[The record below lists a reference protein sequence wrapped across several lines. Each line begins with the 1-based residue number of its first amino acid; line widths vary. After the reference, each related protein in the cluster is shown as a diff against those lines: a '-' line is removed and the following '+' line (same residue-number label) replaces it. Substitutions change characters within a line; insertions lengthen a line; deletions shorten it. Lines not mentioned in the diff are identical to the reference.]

1 VRERQ
6 VQTFKDPMPELK
18 ATDDGV
24 VLNWSLLPVEDGL
37 FLIELNAEVCPE
49 TALAINQLLMD
60 EVRRRRSSC
69 A

>member
-1 VRERQ
+1 VRERE
-6 VQTFKDPMPELK
+6 MLN
-18 ATDDGV
+18 DDV
-24 VLNWSLLPVEDGL
+24 VLDWSILPVEDGL
-37 FLIELNAEVCPE
+37 FQIELNAEVCPE